1 MTFIIRCTLAAFFPS
16 FANPVVVLFFALEQ
30 VAIKSGSQVGNSVNM
45 KECAHNANVQSNA
58 NKYVQNV
65 IRADRGGGGWWK
77 YKSEAQHRINSKKA
91 PNGIILLLWVVFYF
105 VLWAFVVVYRLAAQ

>member
-16 FANPVVVLFFALEQ
+16 FANPVVLMFFALEQ

-65 IRADRGGGGWWK
+65 IRADRGVGG
-77 YKSEAQHRINSKKA
+77 
-91 PNGIILLLWVVFYF
+91 
-105 VLWAFVVVYRLAAQ
+105 